1 MSLPTKFF
9 EQWYFHVPDRL
20 IVLLMV
26 LIAVHFLFDLALA
39 TFRREDLGA
48 MRFLSALTAP
58 VITPVRFL
66 TPRIVPD
73 ALVMLFAIAWLQALR
88 LVLFAVC
95 SALGLR
101 PIL

>member
-1 MSLPTKFF
+1 MSLPQKFF

-20 IVLLMV
+20 LVLLMV
-26 LIAVHFLFDLALA
+26 LIGVHFLFDLAIA
-39 TFRREDLGA
+39 TFRREDIGA
-48 MRFLSALTAP
+48 MRFLSAMTAS
-58 VITPVRFL
+58 VVVPVRFL

-73 ALVMLFAIAWLQALR
+73 AVVMIFAIAWLQSLR

-101 PIL
+101 PVL

>member
-1 MSLPTKFF
+1 MSLPQKFF

-20 IVLLMV
+20 IVLMMV
-26 LIAVHFLFDLALA
+26 LIAVHILFDLALA

-48 MRFLSALTAP
+48 MRFLSAVTAP
-58 VITPVRFL
+58 VIAPVRFL

-73 ALVMLFAIAWLQALR
+73 PLIMVFAIAWLMALR

-95 SALGLR
+95 AALGLR
-101 PIL
+101 PAL

>member
-1 MSLPTKFF
+1 MILPQKFF

-20 IVLLMV
+20 LVLLMV
-26 LIAVHFLFDLALA
+26 LIGIHFLFDLAIA
-39 TFRREDLGA
+39 SFKREGLGA
-48 MRFLSALTAP
+48 MRFLSAMTAP
-58 VITPVRFL
+58 VMIPVRFL

-73 ALVMLFAIAWLQALR
+73 GLAMVFAIAWLMALR

-101 PIL
+101 PVL